1 MYKLYY
7 LEIISNYLIPTSTQY
22 EQPCRRNGNHAPI
35 VLKTVVDSIP
45 SSVQSNSIKLIFDAF
60 ENPIS
65 NCDIEMWTATA
76 IKVNSC
82 VQLYHGENKVLFR
95 TTTSNKR
102 DLFYYHQ

>member
-45 SSVQSNSIKLIFDAF
+45 SSVQSNSIKLIFDALM
-60 ENPIS
+60 S
-65 NCDIEMWTATA
+65 RRKDCL
-76 IKVNSC
+76 V
-82 VQLYHGENKVLFR
+82 
-95 TTTSNKR
+95 
-102 DLFYYHQ
+102 